1 MDFETRLANFAE
13 VIVHFGLHTQ
23 PGRKVLINAPLT
35 GTPDIP
41 QFVRLIAEKAY
52 DAGAPLVDVMWSDE
66 LLNLTR
72 LRHAPEGSL
81 TEFSKSY
88 FDAIYE
94 NASNGDSY
102 LRIVGQDPDL
112 LANEDPDAVMTIQR
126 TAMQQMKPI
135 SHKMNNELSG
145 TWSIIA
151 VPVKSWADKVLPDLP
166 EDQRI
171 PALWDL
177 IFSICRADQAD
188 PISAWQAH
196 SQNLTARY
204 QYLNEKQYTALH
216 YTAPGTDLTLGMPEN
231 HRWLGG
237 GATNKDDIFYLPNIP
252 TEEVFCAPHREKAHG
267 VVSSSMPLNYNGT
280 LIENFSLTLEDGKVV
295 KVTAEKG
302 EVVLKKMIDTD
313 EGAGHFGEVALVPHS
328 SPISQSGRI
337 FYNTLFDENASCH
350 LALGRAYAI
359 NVAGGTKMSEEELTA
374 AGLNTSLVHTDFM
387 IGSGAMNIDGTT
399 ADGQTEPIM
408 RNGEWAF
415 SV

>member
-1 MDFETRLANFAE
+1 MNFETKLANFAD

-52 DAGAPLVDVMWSDE
+52 DQGSPLVDVMWSDE
-66 LLNLTR
+66 LLALTR

-81 TEFSKSY
+81 TAYSQWFY
-88 FDAIYE
+88 DAIYD
-94 NASNGDSY
+94 NTDSGDSY

-112 LANEDPDAVMTIQR
+112 LANEDPEAVMTVQH
-126 TAMQQMKPI
+126 TAMQQMKRI
-135 SHKMNNELSG
+135 SQKMHNELSG

-151 VPVKSWADKVLPDLP
+151 VPVKSWADKVLPNLP
-166 EDQRI
+166 EDERI
-171 PALWDL
+171 PALWEL
-177 IFSICRADQAD
+177 IFKICRADQAD
-188 PISAWQAH
+188 PVAAWQAH
-196 SQNLTARY
+196 ITNLQARY
-204 QYLNEKQYTALH
+204 HYLNDKQYASLH
-216 YTAPGTDLTLGMPEN
+216 YSAPGTDLTLGMPEN

-237 GATNKDDIFYLPNIP
+237 GSVNKDGIFYLPNIP
-252 TEEVFCAPHREKAHG
+252 TEEVFCAPHREKAEG
-267 VVSSSMPLNYNGT
+267 VVSSSLPLNYNGT
-280 LIENFSLTLEDGKVV
+280 LIENFSLTFEDGHVV
-295 KVTAEKG
+295 KVMADKG
-302 EVVLKKMIDTD
+302 EAVLKKMIDTD
-313 EGAGHFGEVALVPHS
+313 EGSSRFGEVALVPHS

-350 LALGRAYAI
+350 LALGRAYAFS
-359 NVAGGTKMSEEELTA
+359 VEGGTKMSEEELLA

-387 IGSGAMNIDGTT
+387 IGSAEMDIDGITS
-399 ADGQTEPIM
+399 DGDTEPIM